1 MTILNT
7 MSTTIILSTIILAC
21 FVIICYLLHD
31 SRKLK
36 SENANNMIQC
46 ASAEA
51 KATELSRRTVEAVD
65 ENIRLNKE
73 CIALKEENS
82 RLLER
87 IRYIEEDKSKMLQ
100 DSEMRF
106 KILANEILS
115 TNSRIFKE
123 QNESRLT
130 EILTPL
136 KENIEAFKK
145 AVNDSYTTEARERFS
160 LQEKIKEL
168 IELNQ
173 SIGKEA
179 KELTTALKGNS
190 KIQGDWGEMIL
201 ENILEKS
208 GLQKGREYQVQQTT
222 DEHGNVIRNENG
234 DALRPDVVINYPGG
248 RCVVID
254 SKVSLNAYVN
264 YVNADTPEEQET
276 YAKQH
281 LQSVRKHIGELRQR
295 KYQDY
300 IGQGKTDFVMMF
312 IPNEAAFLTAMQLD
326 NKLWQEAYDVR
337 VLLVSPTQL
346 ISALR
351 LVAQLWSHDRQTRNA
366 IEIANA
372 GGRMYDKFVGFI
384 DDMRKIE
391 KTINLTHDAFN
402 SAMTKLSEGRGNLVS
417 HAEKM
422 RTLGAKATKALPD
435 SLKDP
440 DEE

>member
-1 MTILNT
+1 

-21 FVIICYLLHD
+21 IVIICFLLHD

-51 KATELSRRTVEAVD
+51 KATELSRRAVEAVD

-73 CIALKEENS
+73 CIALKEKNS

-264 YVNADTPEEQET
+264 YVNADTPEEQEI

>member
-7 MSTTIILSTIILAC
+7 MSATIILSTIILAC
-21 FVIICYLLHD
+21 IVIICFLLHD

-51 KATELSRRTVEAVD
+51 KATELSRRAVEAVD
-65 ENIRLNKE
+65 ESIRLNKE

-208 GLQKGREYQVQQTT
+208 GLKKGREYQVQQTT

-264 YVNADTPEEQET
+264 YVNADTPEEQEI

-281 LQSVRKHIGELRQR
+281 LQSMRKHIGELRQR

>member
-21 FVIICYLLHD
+21 IVIICFLLHD

-51 KATELSRRTVEAVD
+51 KATELSRRAVEAVD

-264 YVNADTPEEQET
+264 YVNADTPEEQEIH
-276 YAKQH
+276 AKQH